1 MERNAIDSE
10 LIRGFENNLIRQK
23 KSANTVYSYKI
34 DLTDFFRFLI
44 ACGVD
49 ISRPEK
55 INKTNLLSYIRKMT
69 NENISPATISRRLAS
84 IRAFYKF
91 LMNEGLVRTDIT
103 AGTQTTGTEKKLPT
117 VLTVAE
123 VESLLSQPSGMGYKS
138 LRDKAMLELLYA
150 TGMKVTELLELKIS
164 DIYFSMKY
172 VKCGKKERV
181 VPFGDR
187 AYNAL
192 VDYMPILEAAQMSS
206 DDFLFTN
213 ISGEQ
218 MSRQGFWKVLK
229 LYAARAGIEKKI
241 SPQIL
246 RHSVAVHMLANGAD
260 VLSVKDLLGHVD
272 LSSALQYLNKRDS
285 PLHEVYKKSHPLY

>member
-91 LMNEGLVRTDIT
+91 LINEGLVRTDIT

-192 VDYMPILEAAQMSS
+192 VDYMPILEAAQVSS

-229 LYAARAGIEKKI
+229 LYAVRAGIEKKI